1 MTEDLG
7 LSEELIAVHV
17 IAMMMRKDESRD
29 VFACRLLRRGDEAA
43 RRNRTLERIDRQQI
57 VASGDD
63 PGV

>member
-7 LSEELIAVHV
+7 LSEELIAVDV
-17 IAMMMRKDESRD
+17 IAMMMGKDQPRD
-29 VFACRLLRRGDEAA
+29 VFARRLFCRGDEVA
-43 RRNRTLERIDRQQI
+43 RRNRTLERVDRQQI